1 LRQISRFAMT
11 YPYITWHYLE
21 ICPIDLSGSA
31 SFRHRHCQVA
41 IDWYTSFRHRHSPSG
56 HRLIYLPSLFW
67 SFT

>member
-1 LRQISRFAMT
+1 VALFG
-11 YPYITWHYLE
+11 
-21 ICPIDLSGSA
+21 DLSNRRLVKKPGSA